1 MDTLLA
7 RLRVALQLD
16 SAAFESGAKRAA
28 AEVNTF
34 GSKAEQAGFKI
45 GTMGKAIAGGIA
57 AFAGTAVVQQLKDM
71 VVGALDYAS
80 GLSEAA
86 QQMGVTVEALQQFR
100 LLAAQS
106 GVEQETMDKALQKLT
121 RSMGEAAAGGKK
133 QATAFDELG
142 ISIRDSNG
150 HMKTADQLLPEIA
163 GALEKVASPAERA
176 KYEVA
181 LFGKAG
187 QDLEP
192 LLGQGEQAIRD
203 FMKQAQD
210 AGIIISK
217 DLADKSDAAAD
228 KIEFL
233 KTKLEM
239 KWNVK
244 VAEHAGEIEAIVDK
258 IDQLVDRL
266 FRLIDLLGRFAN
278 SPGGRLL
285 AKINDVASLANPL
298 GAAGKLGG
306 MALDGMDQKPSGG
319 GGAVTPAKPT
329 TWQGSTQ
336 GGSMK
341 SGGTYSAGKGPLAGY
356 AGGGSFMPSAA
367 GDFAGMQPGNR
378 APMFETLLYLP
389 EQMQEAMSKVTD
401 ATAEMSDK
409 VDVANVRINQS
420 FKDMAQATISSLQN
434 LANAVQG
441 GGFLNILSS
450 VLNLG
455 LQLGSIGAF
464 GKSIQGNINSMPKY
478 ADGTSFHPGGLAMV
492 GERGPELV
500 NLPRGS
506 RVWPH
511 GQGPGGGGGNVYN
524 FTGNLMTPE
533 FFEGIQRGNVAAAQ
547 AGGELGYRK
556 VVRAG
561 SRRLGA

>member
-28 AEVNTF
+28 AEVDTF
-34 GSKAEQAGFKI
+34 GTRAEKAGFKV
-45 GTMGKAIAGGIA
+45 GAMTKTLAAGAAAI
-57 AFAGTAVVQQLKDM
+57 AGTAVVQQLKDM

-121 RSMGEAAAGGKK
+121 KSMGEAAAGGKK
-133 QATAFDELG
+133 QSAAFAELG
-142 ISIRDSNG
+142 ISVRDAAG

-163 GALEKVASPAERA
+163 GALEKVQSPAERA
-176 KYEVA
+176 RYEVA

-192 LLGQGEQAIRD
+192 LLGQGQAAIED
-203 FMKQAQD
+203 FMRKAQE

-217 DLADKSDAAAD
+217 DLADKSDSAAD

-244 VAEHAGEIEAIVDK
+244 VAERAGEIEAIVDK
-258 IDQLVDRL
+258 IDQLVERL
-266 FRLIDLLGRFAN
+266 FKLIDLLGRFAN

-285 AKINDVASLANPL
+285 AKINEGAGYLNPL
-298 GAAGKLGG
+298 GAATALGGKLLEATG
-306 MALDGMDQKPSGG
+306 KPGG
-319 GGAVTPAKPT
+319 GGGSAAPAAKPQ
-329 TWQGSTQ
+329 TWQGATL
-336 GGSMK
+336 GGPMK
-341 SGGTYSAGKGPLAGY
+341 PAGSFVGGKGPLGY
-356 AGGGSFMPSAA
+356 AGQSALPSVI
-367 GDFAGMQPGNR
+367 GDLAGMQPGLGT
-378 APMFETLLYLP
+378 PLYEMSLYET
-389 EQMQEAMSKVTD
+389 EAMQLEASLNKVRKVAKVTAD
-401 ATAEMSDK
+401 
-409 VDVANVRINQS
+409 DVGVTNVQIAKS
-420 FKDMAQATISSLQN
+420 FKDMADETIGALQN
-434 LANAVQG
+434 LSSAVRG
-441 GGFLNILSS
+441 GGAIDILSA
-450 VLNLG
+450 LLGLG
-455 LQLGSIGAF
+455 LQLGSIGLF
-464 GKSIQGNINSMPKY
+464 GKKIQTNINSLPKY

-506 RVWPH
+506 RVYPH
-511 GQGPGGGGGNVYN
+511 GTGPSGGGGNVYH

-533 FFEGIQRGNVAAAQ
+533 FFAQIQRGNVAAAQ

-556 VVRAG
+556 MVRSGA
-561 SRRLGA
+561 RRLG